1 MDGLFYLLKMSL
13 FNKTY
18 QNINLFCKFAKYSI
32 PKMRNYLMQF
42 KTAIHSFNGATIE
55 ELAQFDDQATCA
67 SYGLYKGG
75 ENWVQKERDEQNS
88 LPAGVASVD
97 VSGNNFKLYPN
108 PSSGKVFIDY
118 SIDFTDKATIVLN
131 NAMGQQIYVADLLGI
146 NHQKELNLFNLK
158 TGIYTYQIL
167 QNGRVVKTG
176 KLTLIN

>member
-1 MDGLFYLLKMSL
+1 MSMHAILGCKALMVEPLK
-13 FNKTY
+13 
-18 QNINLFCKFAKYSI
+18 NL
-32 PKMRNYLMQF
+32 
-42 KTAIHSFNGATIE
+42 
-55 ELAQFDDQATCA
+55 D
-67 SYGLYKGG
+67 
-75 ENWVQKERDEQNS
+75 
-88 LPAGVASVD
+88 
-97 VSGNNFKLYPN
+97 NNFKLYPN
-108 PSSGKVFIDY
+108 PSNGKVFIDY